1 MITTG
6 EGGMAMTNSFDL
18 DHKIKLIRNHGIT
31 KKKEEFQTNNK
42 DTWFYE
48 QQILGYNFRMN
59 DMEAALGISQL
70 KRIKNLLDNRNLI
83 ANNYS
88 ANLINLPIKLP
99 HILPINYCSYHL
111 YIIRVG
117 KYSEDNAKKNLF
129 YYLKQKNIHCNVHYI
144 PIHYQ
149 PFFQKFGFK
158 KGDFP
163 CAEEYYNEAISLP
176 IYSKLSIN
184 EQEFIIDAIKDFFK

>member
-70 KRIKNLLDNRNLI
+70 KRIKNFLDNRNLI

-99 HILPINYCSYHL
+99 HILLLITVHNIYYKSWKVF
-111 YIIRVG
+111 RN
-117 KYSEDNAKKNLF
+117 SKKNF
-129 YYLKQKNIHCNVHYI
+129 YYLKRKISIAMFIIFYSLSTI
-144 PIHYQ
+144 FSKIW
-149 PFFQKFGFK
+149 FQKR
-158 KGDFP
+158 
-163 CAEEYYNEAISLP
+163 
-176 IYSKLSIN
+176 
-184 EQEFIIDAIKDFFK
+184 